1 MKPGDRV
8 RLVAPSPILDLASDL
23 GTIVRPD
30 EDVDLGYWIVRLDA
44 PATGR
49 CGDEPV
55 TLDEIVEMDD
65 NLEVLP

>member
-23 GTIVRPD
+23 RTIVRPD

-44 PATGR
+44 PATCR

-55 TLDEIVEMDD
+55 TLDEIVEMDA
-65 NLEVLP
+65 NMEVLP